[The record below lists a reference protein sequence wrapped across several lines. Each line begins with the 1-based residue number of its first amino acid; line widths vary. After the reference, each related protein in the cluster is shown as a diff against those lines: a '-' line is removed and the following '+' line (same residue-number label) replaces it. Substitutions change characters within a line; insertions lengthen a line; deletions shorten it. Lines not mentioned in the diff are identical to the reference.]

1 MKHIDKNRR
10 FIPLNICV
18 LTISDTRDETD
29 DNQEQELERQE
40 KIDDEFDAEVAAENS
55 ENMESKEVDVE
66 FLQGQL
72 EKLQEQSKVSL
83 DKVVRAQAEMENLRK
98 RAARDVENAHKY
110 ALEKFTDELLPI
122 MDSLELGLSAS
133 VKAKNLDDLCKGME
147 LTLEMFNTV
156 MEKFGITMI
165 EPKGEKFDP
174 ELHDA
179 VSMQETDDSN
189 SGIIIEVMQ
198 KGYTLNGRLIRP
210 AMVVVAK

>member
-1 MKHIDKNRR
+1 M
-10 FIPLNICV
+10 
-18 LTISDTRDETD
+18 SDQKKDIVEDETD

-40 KIDDEFDAEVAAENS
+40 KIGDEFDAEVAEENG
-55 ENMESKEVDVE
+55 ENIEPKEVDVE

-110 ALEKFTDELLPI
+110 ALEKFTNELLPI

-133 VKAKNLDDLCKGME
+133 VKAKNLDNLCKGME

-165 EPKGEKFDP
+165 EPKGEKFNP

-179 VSMQETDDSN
+179 VSMQETNDSN

>member
-1 MKHIDKNRR
+1 
-10 FIPLNICV
+10 
-18 LTISDTRDETD
+18 
-29 DNQEQELERQE
+29 
-40 KIDDEFDAEVAAENS
+40 
-55 ENMESKEVDVE
+55 MESKEVDVE
-66 FLQGQL
+66 FLQNQL

-110 ALEKFTDELLPI
+110 ALEKFPNELLPI

-165 EPKGEKFDP
+165 EPKGEKFNP

-179 VSMQETDDSN
+179 VSMQETNDSN

>member
-1 MKHIDKNRR
+1 M
-10 FIPLNICV
+10 
-18 LTISDTRDETD
+18 SDQKKDIVENETD
-29 DNQEQELERQE
+29 DNQEQELEQRG
-40 KIDDEFDAEVAAENS
+40 KINDEFDAEVVVENI
-55 ENMESKEVDVE
+55 ESKEVDVE

-72 EKLQEQSKVSL
+72 EKLQEQSKVNL

-110 ALEKFTDELLPI
+110 ALEKFTNQLLPI

-133 VKAKNLDDLCKGME
+133 VKAKNLDDLCKGMK

-165 EPKGEKFDP
+165 EPKGEKFNP
-174 ELHDA
+174 ESHDA

>member
-1 MKHIDKNRR
+1 MSDKKKD
-10 FIPLNICV
+10 IV
-18 LTISDTRDETD
+18 EDETD

-110 ALEKFTDELLPI
+110 ALEKFTNELLPI

-165 EPKGEKFDP
+165 EPKGEKFNP

-179 VSMQETDDSN
+179 VSMQETNDSN

>member
-1 MKHIDKNRR
+1 M
-10 FIPLNICV
+10 
-18 LTISDTRDETD
+18 SDQKKDIVEDETD

-40 KIDDEFDAEVAAENS
+40 KIDDEFGAEVAEENS
-55 ENMESKEVDVE
+55 ENIESKEVDVE
-66 FLQGQL
+66 FLQRQL

-110 ALEKFTDELLPI
+110 ALEKFTNELLPI

-165 EPKGEKFDP
+165 EPKGEKFNP

-179 VSMQETDDSN
+179 VSMQETNDSN

>member
-1 MKHIDKNRR
+1 M
-10 FIPLNICV
+10 
-18 LTISDTRDETD
+18 SDQKKDIVEDETD
-29 DNQEQELERQE
+29 DNQDQELERQE
-40 KIDDEFDAEVAAENS
+40 KIGDEFDAEVAEENS
-55 ENMESKEVDVE
+55 ENIESKEVDVE
-66 FLQGQL
+66 FLEGQL
-72 EKLQEQSKVSL
+72 EKLQEQSKASL

-110 ALEKFTDELLPI
+110 ALEKFTNELLPI

-165 EPKGEKFDP
+165 EPKGEKFNP

-179 VSMQETDDSN
+179 VSMQETNDSN

>member
-1 MKHIDKNRR
+1 MVE
-10 FIPLNICV
+10 NI
-18 LTISDTRDETD
+18 
-29 DNQEQELERQE
+29 
-40 KIDDEFDAEVAAENS
+40 
-55 ENMESKEVDVE
+55 ESKEVDVE

-72 EKLQEQSKVSL
+72 EKLQEQSKVNL

-110 ALEKFTDELLPI
+110 ALEKFTNELLPI

-133 VKAKNLDDLCKGME
+133 VKAKNLDDLCKGMK

-165 EPKGEKFDP
+165 EPKGEKFNP

>member
-1 MKHIDKNRR
+1 M
-10 FIPLNICV
+10 
-18 LTISDTRDETD
+18 SDQKKDIAEDETD

-40 KIDDEFDAEVAAENS
+40 KIGDEFDVEVAEENG
-55 ENMESKEVDVE
+55 ENIEPKEVDVE

-110 ALEKFTDELLPI
+110 ALERFTSELLPI
-122 MDSLELGLSAS
+122 IDSLELGLSAS

-165 EPKGEKFDP
+165 EPKGEKFNP

-198 KGYTLNGRLIRP
+198 KGYTLNGRLIMP